1 MLRDVLRALRAR
13 VATPRHRLTH
23 GACRVKALAVRPA
36 QRSIKLL
43 DHPEPALRSA
53 SDVLMRVLRVGIC
66 GTDREICAFD
76 YGTPPQASDYLV
88 IGHESLAEVVSAGP
102 GAGGFSPG
110 QLVVTMVRRPCAD
123 PACDACRAGRQDF
136 CRSGGYVE
144 RGIKGAHGFMTE
156 RIVDD
161 ARWLVPLPA
170 ALRDVGVLVE
180 PLTIAE
186 KALLEVRR
194 MLDRMPWRGGD
205 LAGLHAVVLGGGPV
219 GLLGAMA
226 LRGAGCEVT
235 VVSRQ
240 AADDPRARLVEAIGG
255 RYVSSAVEPL
265 GAVVAKLGRID
276 LVYEA
281 VGAAAPAFEALA
293 ALGPNALFVF
303 TGVPGRRGA
312 PDLDGGA
319 LMRSVVL
326 NNQVLLGTV
335 NAGRD
340 AYEAAVADLGRFV
353 ERWPGAVRGLITS
366 RVPLAGAREAL
377 LARGDGIKTVVEIG
391 A

>member
-1 MLRDVLRALRAR
+1 M
-13 VATPRHRLTH
+13 
-23 GACRVKALAVRPA
+23 KALAVRPA
-36 QRSIKLL
+36 TRSVELL
-43 DHPEPALRSA
+43 EHPEPVVTAPT
-53 SDVLMRVLRVGIC
+53 DVLMRVLRVGIC

-76 YGTPPQASDYLV
+76 YGTPPAGSEYLV
-88 IGHESLAEVVSAGP
+88 LGHESLAEVVRA
-102 GAGGFSPG
+102 GAGAAGFAPG

-136 CRSGGYVE
+136 CRSGGYTE
-144 RGIKGAHGFMTE
+144 RGIRGAHGFMTE

-170 ALRDVGVLVE
+170 TLRDVGVLVE

-194 MLDRMPWRGGD
+194 MLDRMPWRTD
-205 LAGLHAVVLGGGPV
+205 SLAGLRALVIGGGPV

-226 LRGAGCEVT
+226 LRGAGCDVT

-240 AADDPRARLVEAIGG
+240 PADDPRGSIVQAIGG
-255 RYVSSAVEPL
+255 TYVSSATEPL
-265 GAVVAKLGRID
+265 GAIVARLGRVD

-281 VGAAAPAFEALA
+281 VGAAAPAFEVLA
-293 ALGPNALFVF
+293 ALGPNAMFVF

-312 PDLDGGA
+312 PDIDGGA
-319 LMRSVVL
+319 IMRSVVL

-340 AYEAAVADLGRFV
+340 AYEAAVADLGRFM
-353 ERWPGAVRGLITS
+353 ERWPGAVRGLITN
-366 RVPLAGAREAL
+366 RVPLEGARAAL

>member
-1 MLRDVLRALRAR
+1 M
-13 VATPRHRLTH
+13 
-23 GACRVKALAVRPA
+23 KALAVTPSLRRIALVDRAEPVPA
-36 QRSIKLL
+36 AP
-43 DHPEPALRSA
+43 D
-53 SDVLMRVLRVGIC
+53 DVLLRVLRVGVC

-76 YGTPPQASDYLV
+76 YGTPPEGSDYLV
-88 IGHESLAEVVSAGP
+88 IGHESLAEVVSVDSGVT
-102 GAGGFSPG
+102 GFAPG
-110 QLVVTMVRRPCAD
+110 QLVVTMVRRPCTD

-136 CRSGGYVE
+136 CRTGGYVE

-161 ARWLVPLPA
+161 ARWLVPVPA
-170 ALRDVGVLVE
+170 SLRDVGVLVE

-194 MLDRMPWRGGD
+194 MLDRMPWRGED
-205 LAGLHAVVLGGGPV
+205 PAGLRAVVLGGGPV

-226 LRGAGCEVT
+226 LRGAGCDVT
-235 VVSRQ
+235 LVSRQ
-240 AADDPRARLVEAIGG
+240 AADDPRARLVERIGG
-255 RYVSSAVEPL
+255 TYASCAAEPL
-265 GAVVAKLGRID
+265 GAVVARSGRVD

-281 VGAAAPAFEALA
+281 IGAAAPAFEALG

-312 PDLDGGA
+312 PDVDGGA
-319 LMRSVVL
+319 LMRSMVL

-353 ERWPGAVRGLITS
+353 ERWPDVVRGLITT
-366 RVPLAGAREAL
+366 RVPLGGARDAL
-377 LARGDGIKTVVEIG
+377 LKRGEGIKTVVEIG